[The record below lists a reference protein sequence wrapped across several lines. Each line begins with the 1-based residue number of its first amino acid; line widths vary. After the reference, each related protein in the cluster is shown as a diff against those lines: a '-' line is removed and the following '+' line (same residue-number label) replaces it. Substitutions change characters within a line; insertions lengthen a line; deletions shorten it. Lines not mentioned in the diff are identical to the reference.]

1 MKGLTPRHGLCDG
14 IRLKQYVTLYH
25 LLMPFAFV
33 RELDWTMDPIVTVV
47 ALTLM
52 GIEGIANQIEMP
64 FGKNHAAHGNG
75 HGTEWAPLYQ

>member
-1 MKGLTPRHGLCDG
+1 MNERLMKGLTPRHGLCDG

-52 GIEGIANQIEMP
+52 GIEGIANQIEML
-64 FGKNHAAHGNG
+64 FGKNNIIHGRG
-75 HGTEWAPLYQ
+75 

>member
-1 MKGLTPRHGLCDG
+1 MNERLMKGLTPRHGLCDG

-52 GIEGIANQIEMP
+52 GIEGIANQIEML
-64 FGKNHAAHGNG
+64 FSKNNIIHGRG
-75 HGTEWAPLYQ
+75 